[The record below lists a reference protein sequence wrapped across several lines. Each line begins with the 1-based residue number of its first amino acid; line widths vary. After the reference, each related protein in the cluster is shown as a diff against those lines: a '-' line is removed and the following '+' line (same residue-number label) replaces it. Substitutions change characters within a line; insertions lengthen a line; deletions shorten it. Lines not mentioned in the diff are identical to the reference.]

1 MLLIACS
8 RRDGVQ
14 ALSPVFAAR
23 SNMSASEVAN
33 CVVSRWKQSTR
44 QLGRRES
51 AGEITLR
58 AKSFFNGVPVRVRIV
73 PDGGHSRIEYFRQRR
88 ADPLYSQM
96 VRECL
101 HLQAPPSEASTRPVP
116 RS

>member
-58 AKSFFNGVPVRVRIV
+58 AKSFFNGVPVRVRDVAEVGLLI
-73 PDGGHSRIEYFRQRR
+73 GGCGLRG
-88 ADPLYSQM
+88 APLK
-96 VRECL
+96 C
-101 HLQAPPSEASTRPVP
+101 AP
-116 RS
+116 